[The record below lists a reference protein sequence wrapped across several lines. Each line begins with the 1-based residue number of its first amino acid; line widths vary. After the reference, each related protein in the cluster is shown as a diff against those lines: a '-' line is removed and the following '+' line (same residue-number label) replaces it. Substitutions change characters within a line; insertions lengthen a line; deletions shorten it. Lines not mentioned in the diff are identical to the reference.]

1 MSKLLSTMD
10 PISQATHSVLVSQG
24 TFSQRLKMTK
34 CLTERRRGSSFLWPS
49 SYINL
54 LSPELN
60 FRYILFNLSHSK
72 IEKLLQNNFLVG
84 IIKVLPIADSI
95 YQDQRRCCTEFHFSA
110 VIPFK

>member
-1 MSKLLSTMD
+1 MSELLSTMD
-10 PISQATHSVLVSQG
+10 PISHATHSVLVSQG

-34 CLTERRRGSSFLWPS
+34 CLTESQRGSSFLWPS

-60 FRYILFNLSHSK
+60 FLYILFNLFHSK
-72 IEKLLQNNFLVG
+72 IEKLLQNNFPVG

-95 YQDQRRCCTEFHFSA
+95 YQDQRRCCTEFNFSE